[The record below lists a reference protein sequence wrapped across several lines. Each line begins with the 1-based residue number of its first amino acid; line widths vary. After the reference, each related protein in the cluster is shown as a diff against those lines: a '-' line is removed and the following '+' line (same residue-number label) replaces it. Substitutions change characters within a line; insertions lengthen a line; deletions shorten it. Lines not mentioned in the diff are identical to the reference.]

1 LNKATELYLIT
12 DELVQEMEFDL
23 DHSLYTSEATES
35 LRFLLHKMV
44 EYKKIYALIYRLGS
58 GLMHEDEFV
67 QKVDELT

>member
-1 LNKATELYLIT
+1 
-12 DELVQEMEFDL
+12 MEFDL